1 MATAIHIEIDALFLL
16 ILCVITWQI
25 THSVSQ
31 QMNRILFR
39 YVVFGDMTILALDI
53 IWMLVEGQTFPGAR
67 FLNNIINAIYLGGVV
82 IMGGVWYLYVLENL
96 GYKLTRKL
104 VLSTLFPGFVFTVIN
119 LISMK
124 TGWIFY
130 INEDNCYIRGPFFYI
145 QTIAALLNLFVS
157 MVHLIVFYFRPQT
170 KISKANILKL
180 MSFYIVPFLGTLIA
194 LPFSGM
200 PGTWTCAAVSVIL
213 IYMDDQD
220 SAILRD
226 SLTGLNNRKTL
237 ESTFASYIRQ
247 ITEVKNLFL
256 FIMDLNSF
264 KQINDTYG
272 HTVGDQALVDTAK
285 IITRSMKGMQG
296 IVVRY
301 GGDEFVVMGFLP
313 GSAEAVN
320 YEKQVKQDFENWN
333 KEHDNPYSLST
344 CIGWSKYQE
353 GQELNDLIAKADEKL
368 YQEKRYRKAGR

>member
-344 CIGWSKYQE
+344 CIGWSRYQE

>member
-1 MATAIHIEIDALFLL
+1 MATAIHIEIDVLFLL
-16 ILCVITWQI
+16 ILCVIAWQI

-31 QMNRILFR
+31 QMNRLLFR
-39 YVVFGDMTILALDI
+39 YVVFGDMAILVLDT
-53 IWMLVEGQTFPGAR
+53 IWMLVEGQTFPGAH

-130 INEDNCYIRGPFFYI
+130 INEENCYIRGPFFYI
-145 QTIAALLNLFVS
+145 QTIAALFNLFVS
-157 MVHLIVFYFRPQT
+157 MVHLIVFYFKPQT

-313 GSAEAVN
+313 GNTEAAI

-333 KEHDNPYSLST
+333 KEHDTPYSLST

>member
-145 QTIAALLNLFVS
+145 QTIAALFNLFVS
-157 MVHLIVFYFRPQT
+157 MVHLIVFYFKPQT

-313 GSAEAVN
+313 GNAEAVN

-333 KEHDNPYSLST
+333 KEHDTPYSLST

>member
-67 FLNNIINAIYLGGVV
+67 FLNNIINAIYLGGVI

-130 INEDNCYIRGPFFYI
+130 INEDNYYVRGPFFYI

-157 MVHLIVFYFRPQT
+157 MIHLIVFYFRPQT

-313 GSAEAVN
+313 GNAEAVN

-333 KEHDNPYSLST
+333 KEHDTPYSLST